1 MPESD
6 TYSSANES
14 FCELCETSGH
24 DILTCTNMF
33 APNGTSNGA
42 HSRDVSG
49 SHQLRTGKDVVKAG
63 LSPKP
68 SYDDYTPA
76 PLSPAKKALSAVPP
90 AVRIIPNPM
99 ESGPVAGKESGVI
112 NMDKWCGVC
121 EREGHDSIDCPFE
134 DAF

>member
-1 MPESD
+1 M
-6 TYSSANES
+6 
-14 FCELCETSGH
+14 
-24 DILTCTNMF
+24 LTRLPTRAFASYVKRQVMTFSHVQTCLLPMEPRTAPIQEMF
-33 APNGTSNGA
+33 L
-42 HSRDVSG
+42 D
-49 SHQLRTGKDVVKAG
+49 VKAG

-68 SYDDYTPA
+68 SHDDYKPA
-76 PLSPAKKALSAVPP
+76 PLSPAKKTLPVVPA

>member
-6 TYSSANES
+6 AYSSTAES

-24 DILTCTNMF
+24 DILTCTGLF
-33 APNGTSNGA
+33 TPNANGN
-42 HSRDVSG
+42 
-49 SHQLRTGKDVVKAG
+49 QLDLSAARTGKDVVKEGLKG
-63 LSPKP
+63 LSPKIAH
-68 SYDDYTPA
+68 DDYKPA
-76 PLSPAKKALSAVPP
+76 PLSPSKKSPDATPI
-90 AVRIIPNPM
+90 RIIPNPM
-99 ESGPVAGKESGVI
+99 ESGPVAGKESGVV

>member
-1 MPESD
+1 
-6 TYSSANES
+6 
-14 FCELCETSGH
+14 
-24 DILTCTNMF
+24 MF
-33 APNGTSNGA
+33 SPNGTTNGA
-42 HSRDVSG
+42 HSGDITGTQS
-49 SHQLRTGKDVVKAG
+49 QLRTGRDVVKAG
-63 LSPKP
+63 LSPKA
-68 SYDDYTPA
+68 SHDDYKPA
-76 PLSPAKKALSAVPP
+76 PLSPIKTKAPPAVPA